1 MKIKLAILFALC
13 LALSGTGARA
23 QTDAAASADDAP
35 AKAPGIKLKA
45 LDGKTYDT
53 AAMPGEVVV
62 ASFGATWC
70 APCIWELKA
79 IEELMEEYRG
89 KPVRFLWISIE
100 DERRTP
106 DGVLKKFAK
115 QYRLTLPVLRDDGVT
130 FAQFSDSRR
139 IPFVIFFDTEGRFA
153 APAHRGMAS
162 EPIQYKQM
170 VRRRVDALLAAAAQ
184 APKAAGEKDAAG
196 GRPDAPPS
204 QD

>member
-1 MKIKLAILFALC
+1 MRIKLAILFALC
-13 LALSGTGARA
+13 LALSGAGARA
-23 QTDAAASADDAP
+23 QNAAASTDDGP
-35 AKAPGIKLKA
+35 AKSPGIKLKA

-53 AAMPGEVVV
+53 ASMPGEVVV

-70 APCIWELKA
+70 APCVWELKA

-130 FAQFSDSRR
+130 FAQFSESRR
-139 IPFVIFFDTEGRFA
+139 IPFVIFFDKEGRFA
-153 APAHRGMAS
+153 GPPHRGMAS

-170 VRRRVDALLAAAAQ
+170 VRRRVDALLAAASQ
-184 APKAAGEKDAAG
+184 EPKAAGEKNAAE
-196 GRPDAPPS
+196 GRTDAPPS

>member
-1 MKIKLAILFALC
+1 MKVKLAILFALC
-13 LALSGTGARA
+13 LALSGPDARS
-23 QTDAAASADDAP
+23 QTAAADEET
-35 AKAPGIKLKA
+35 AKAPAVKLKA

-53 AAMPGEVVV
+53 ASMTGEVVV

-70 APCIWELKA
+70 VPCVWELKA
-79 IEELMEEYRG
+79 IEERMEEYRT

-106 DGVLKKFAK
+106 DSLLKKFAR
-115 QYRLTLPVLRDDGVT
+115 QYRLTIPVLRDDGVT

-139 IPFVIFFDTEGRFA
+139 IPFLIFFDTEGRFA

-170 VRRRVDALLAAAAQ
+170 VRRRVDALLLAAAQ
-184 APKAAGEKDAAG
+184 GPKASGA
-196 GRPDAPPS
+196 
-204 QD
+204 QW

>member
-1 MKIKLAILFALC
+1 MKFKLAILFTFC
-13 LALSGTGARA
+13 LALTSLDARA
-23 QTDAAASADDAP
+23 QTTAAATADDEP
-35 AKAPGIKLKA
+35 AKSLGIKLKA

-53 AAMPGEVVV
+53 ASMPGEVVV

-79 IEELMEEYRG
+79 IEELMEEYNG

-115 QYRLTLPVLRDDGVT
+115 QYRLTLPVMRDDGVT
-130 FAQFSDSRR
+130 FAQFSDNRR

-184 APKAAGEKDAAG
+184 EPKAAGENKAAE
-196 GRPDAPPS
+196 GRTGAPPS

>member
-1 MKIKLAILFALC
+1 MKIKLAILFTLC
-13 LALSGTGARA
+13 LALGGLDARA
-23 QTDAAASADDAP
+23 QDGAATTADEP
-35 AKAPGIKLKA
+35 AKSPGIRLKA

-53 AAMPGEVVV
+53 ASMPGEVVV

-79 IEELMEEYRG
+79 IEELMEEYGG

-139 IPFVIFFDTEGRFA
+139 IPFVVFFDAAGRFA
-153 APAHRGMAS
+153 APPHRGMAS

-170 VRRRVDALLAAAAQ
+170 VRRRVDALLLAAAQ
-184 APKAAGEKDAAG
+184 GPKAAGDDKAAE
-196 GRPDAPPS
+196 GRAGAPPS